1 MAGKSGTRGHG
12 GAGAKRR
19 GSPAG
24 LDREGSED
32 RGRSSS
38 SPGHQ
43 KKAAGAR
50 SAREFAP
57 GRVVEIGSE
66 PDPGAGPGPGE
77 SEAGR

>member
-1 MAGKSGTRGHG
+1 MAGQSGTRGHG

-19 GSPAG
+19 GGPG
-24 LDREGSED
+24 GTEHDGTED

-38 SPGHQ
+38 SPGHR
-43 KKAAGAR
+43 KKAAGAG

-66 PDPGAGPGPGE
+66 PDPGPGE
-77 SEAGR
+77 PDAGR